1 MGPVAVASEVRRPRT
16 AARAL
21 PPRQFLRW
29 ARRQLTSM
37 RTAILLLLLPALAS
51 IPGSPLPQS
60 GVKPRAVDSFRSAH
74 PNLFPILEAV
84 GGFAVF
90 SSVWFSAIYLL
101 LMV

>member
-51 IPGSPLPQS
+51 IPRSPLPQS